1 MKKIFLRAKKK
12 TANKILHSKKNRE
25 GFVLLGGIIYNYICI
40 FIVLVEIISVKEIFK
55 PFFN

>member
-25 GFVLLGGIIYNYICI
+25 GFVLLGVFICI